1 MNRFFMLGAL
11 LLTLTVFGCG
21 PSEDSKEK
29 PATMQAAAEKA
40 GEAAEKAAAA
50 AKTAAEAAKETAADV
65 ATDAKQMATE
75 ASEKSVELAD
85 RAVEASKEAAA
96 EAKETATRAAD
107 AVAEA
112 ATTAAVATTTAAG
125 EAVKAAQQAVS
136 PEIIT
141 FEASYGTVTFPHA
154 VHAGAF
160 ACTSCHGEG
169 TPAALDLDKDKAHA
183 LCRDCHKQEAAG
195 PSDCKGCHKK

>member
-11 LLTLTVFGCG
+11 LLALTMFGCG
-21 PSEDSKEK
+21 PSEDSKEQ
-29 PATMQAAAEKA
+29 PATMQSAAEKA
-40 GEAAEKAAAA
+40 TEAAEKAAAA
-50 AKTAAEAAKETAADV
+50 AKTAAEATKETAADV
-65 ATDAKQMATE
+65 AADTKEMATE

-96 EAKETATRAAD
+96 DAK
-107 AVAEA
+107 EA

-136 PEIIT
+136 PDVIT

-169 TPAALDLDKDKAHA
+169 TPGALDLDKDKAHA

-195 PSDCKGCHKK
+195 PSDCKGCHKN